1 MRCPVCRRE
10 TAWKGNPFRPFCSE
24 RCKLIDLDNWLSER
38 YRIEAREDEEST
50 GDLPGPHEAVKE
62 NRD

>member
-1 MRCPVCRRE
+1 MRCPVCKHE

-38 YRIEAREDEEST
+38 YRIEAREDEESI
-50 GDLPGPHEAVKE
+50 GDLSGPHEAVKE
-62 NRD
+62 SRD